1 MRTNERK
8 IHIPAVYVLIF
19 DVKCK
24 RGIMNEKWIVFESI
38 ISLLEMLTS
47 CFFAA
52 QLFRKEW
59 KGKKDILWLLLFAT
73 CGAAL
78 LTLRELG
85 ILPISDYVP
94 AVVIFG
100 LYAILICKAKI
111 WTAALWAALNYL
123 LIGIVTIT
131 INSVI
136 SMMLNIPISELWARI
151 DGRILVCSLIRLGQ
165 LLLSQVIIS
174 VMNRFQRPTNTEQ
187 KRISLLVMAVIS
199 IAFLM
204 ALWNIEFYLT
214 EDLILIFNI
223 AICVLVL
230 VMNFIFLMF
239 REILSKEKYDNK
251 ELKEQNRIISMQI
264 RNQNEVNEMYNSIRA
279 LKHDMNNHLST
290 MVNLVKKNEYDKLE
304 EYIESVIGEVAEIE
318 AYQSGNSTID
328 AVIGSKTALAK
339 KEGIHIELEMAVSE
353 DLYIPAEHL
362 SVVLGNLYDN
372 AIDANLKIGE
382 TDKRY
387 INIKIL
393 LKGDNLII
401 YFENAAEGEDSE
413 NKSLWLTT
421 KKSSY
426 GHGFGIKNI
435 DRIVQLYDGYCY
447 RELKNNIFTC
457 QIRIP
462 NERK

>member
-1 MRTNERK
+1 
-8 IHIPAVYVLIF
+8 
-19 DVKCK
+19 
-24 RGIMNEKWIVFESI
+24 MNEKWIIFESI
-38 ISLLEMLTS
+38 ISWLEMLTS

-94 AVVIFG
+94 AIVIFG
-100 LYAILICKAKI
+100 LYAIFICKAKI

-136 SMMLNIPISELWARI
+136 SMMLNIPISELWTRI

-165 LLLSQVIIS
+165 LILSQIIINIMKR
-174 VMNRFQRPTNTEQ
+174 VQRPDNVEP
-187 KRISLLVMAVIS
+187 KRISLLVVAVAS
-199 IAFLM
+199 IASLM
-204 ALWNIEFYLT
+204 ILWNVEFYLT
-214 EDLILIFNI
+214 EELILIFNI
-223 AICVLVL
+223 SICLLVL
-230 VMNFIFLMF
+230 VMNFIFLLF

-251 ELKEQNRIISMQI
+251 ELKEQNRIISMQM

-279 LKHDMNNHLST
+279 LKHDMNHHLST
-290 MVNLVKKNEYDKLE
+290 MVNLVKKSEYEKLE

-339 KEGIHIELEMAVSE
+339 KEGIHIELEMAVSDE
-353 DLYIPAEHL
+353 LCIPAEHL
-362 SVVLGNLYDN
+362 TVVLGNLYDN
-372 AIDANLKIGE
+372 AIDANLKIE
-382 TDKRY
+382 DPAKRY
-387 INIKIL
+387 IIIKIF

-401 YFENAAEGEDSE
+401 HFENAAEGEDTA
-413 NKSLWLTT
+413 NKSLWLST
-421 KKSSY
+421 KKSSF

-435 DRIVQLYDGYCY
+435 DRIVRLYDGYCY